1 MASMNY
7 FLSNAPFEGMSGNLS
22 LIFDHPVICKTVE
35 EIDQSDNITDLVLDF
50 NTLICVRLI
59 DDWSVEYMNFRV
71 ILYVMSLDG
80 SVSPK
85 QNELK
90 QPSIEF

>member
-1 MASMNY
+1 
-7 FLSNAPFEGMSGNLS
+7 
-22 LIFDHPVICKTVE
+22 
-35 EIDQSDNITDLVLDF
+35 
-50 NTLICVRLI
+50 
-59 DDWSVEYMNFRV
+59 MNFRV